1 LSAVADSSQVD
12 ASLAA
17 VSVSD
22 LAVPATSDAPVPASQ
37 RRHIAVVDGGSF
49 VLPYAHGLVRA
60 LQSRGHEVTLY
71 ASLTRYNAEFLADLQ
86 APGAQNAGIHVIA
99 APVSGSV
106 APRWRGVPAYLGLLL
121 HLWRHRRDYDSV
133 NLQFSALW
141 PAELLLWWL
150 LRRQLVYTVHNAV
163 PHGFKGL
170 RHRPT
175 AWIAGCARALV
186 FASRHSK
193 DEFMR
198 RFGERWAA
206 KATVVPHGLLPLAP
220 GDGVVPYR
228 LLEAPSA
235 LVYWSTVK
243 PYKGVELF
251 AELGRS
257 PEIRQRGLG
266 LEVHGAWSPVLADL
280 KHELLGLGVCVDDA
294 YLSSAELRALFG
306 RDVVFILPYLD
317 ASQSGALF
325 ALLNHGCVVIC
336 ADVGDLGDFMRRH
349 GLQGLLLRERNA
361 AAVIECLDYLHSHA
375 AEVQQRL
382 AQAQADSAWPQTLAG
397 AWPVYEATVR

>member
-1 LSAVADSSQVD
+1 
-12 ASLAA
+12 
-17 VSVSD
+17 
-22 LAVPATSDAPVPASQ
+22 
-37 RRHIAVVDGGSF
+37 GGSF
-49 VLPYAHGLVRA
+49 VLPYVHGLVRA
-60 LQSRGHEVTLY
+60 LQARGHEVTLY
-71 ASLTRYNAEFLADLQ
+71 ASLTRYNIEFLADLQ
-86 APGAQNAGIHVIA
+86 EAAPRNVGIHVVA

-121 HLWRHRRDYDSV
+121 HLWWHRRNYDSI

-141 PAELLLWWL
+141 PAELPLWWL
-150 LRRQLVYTVHNAV
+150 LGRQLVYTVHNAV

-175 AWIAGCARALV
+175 AWIAACARALV
-186 FASRHSK
+186 FASRHSQG
-193 DEFMR
+193 EFMR
-198 RFGERWAA
+198 RYGDHWSV
-206 KATVVPHGLLPLAP
+206 KSTVVPHGLLPLAP
-220 GDGVVPYR
+220 GDSVTPYR
-228 LLEAPSA
+228 LLAAPSA

-257 PEIRQRGLG
+257 PEIRQRGLE
-266 LEVHGAWSPVLADL
+266 LEVHGAWSSALADL
-280 KHELLGLGVCVDDA
+280 KRELLGLGVRVDDS
-294 YLSSAELRALFG
+294 YLSSAELRTLFG

-349 GLQGLLLRERNA
+349 GLQGLLLRERSS
-361 AAVIECLDYLHSHA
+361 AAVIECLDYLRSHA
-375 AEVQQRL
+375 VEVQQRL
-382 AQAQADSAWPQTLAG
+382 SRAQAASAWGHTLAD
-397 AWPVYEATVR
+397 AWPVFEGGV